1 MPKNTP
7 SAISSFLPMPRPLL
21 TPQLLFPDCLFP
33 RTAADV
39 FHAVDSLL
47 QTYPS
52 TMVTVIG
59 HSLGAA
65 LALLDGVRLR
75 MLLAPTTD
83 VKVIGYGMPRVG
95 NHVFASFVDNLLP
108 GSVKHINNKHDPVP
122 IVPAMRLGYHH
133 VVGEI
138 HIQQNGEWISCP
150 AKTTRTIA
158 ASLVLSPPSSMLNFR
173 TILAFTTMSG
183 SYATVK
189 KLLGFPFLIQVC
201 NGPGDDHSSHW
212 AHHSIV
218 EQL

>member
-1 MPKNTP
+1 MGSRCTKDLPKNTP

-138 HIQQNGEWISCP
+138 HIQQNGKWISCP
-150 AKTTRTIA
+150 GQDNADYRCIVGAVSSIFHAKF
-158 ASLVLSPPSSMLNFR
+158 S
-173 TILAFTTMSG
+173 
-183 SYATVK
+183 
-189 KLLGFPFLIQVC
+189 
-201 NGPGDDHSSHW
+201 DHSG
-212 AHHSIV
+212 IYNNV
-218 EQL
+218 RLICDG